1 MLCNSAGDLIYLS
14 ENMKN
19 LKCVIFD
26 VDGTITQ
33 TNELIFAAFNY
44 VTFKYTGKKY
54 SPAEITAM
62 FGPPEEGTLEKVVG
76 KQNLKEA
83 LEDFLEFY
91 RSNHSILARIY
102 PGILEILEYLKQR
115 NVIMAVF
122 TGKGK
127 HSTLITLGEFNIKKY
142 FDIIVTGND
151 VINHKPS
158 GEGITKILNYF
169 GLSAENVLMVGDA
182 VADIMASR
190 EAGVQIAAVVWDSY
204 GKDKVKNMKVDF
216 LFESVDELSVFIKSN
231 IQGDMN

>member
-1 MLCNSAGDLIYLS
+1 
-14 ENMKN
+14 MKN

-44 VTFKYTGKKY
+44 VTEKYAGKKY
-54 SPAEITAM
+54 PPAEITAM

-76 KQNLKEA
+76 KENIEAA

-91 RSNHSILARIY
+91 RSNHSALARIY

-115 NVIMAVF
+115 NVLMAVF
-122 TGKGK
+122 TGKGR
-127 HSTLITLGEFNIKKY
+127 HSTLITLNEFNIQKY
-142 FDIIVTGND
+142 FDIVVTGND

-169 GLSAENVLMVGDA
+169 GLAAENVLMVGDA
-182 VADIMASR
+182 VADIIASR
-190 EAGVQIAAVVWDSY
+190 EAGVPVAAVVWDSY
-204 GKDKVKNMKVDF
+204 GKDKVKNMKVDY
-216 LFESVDELSVFIKSN
+216 LFESVEELFVFIKSN
-231 IQGDMN
+231 IQGEAN